1 MKKHNPRSQ
10 NYTISLPGV
19 LNEMVL
25 EKMRVVGYSSV
36 GEVCREQLRKW
47 VNE

>member
-1 MKKHNPRSQ
+1 MKKQNPRSKV
-10 NYTISLPGV
+10 YAISLPGV

-25 EKMRVVGYSSV
+25 EKMKAVGYSSV